1 MKWIALLVFVFVGF
15 LPSLA
20 FSADWDSCA
29 DDLDRL
35 RRAARDA
42 TDVANDVK
50 SKADD
55 FENCKR
61 YPDTYDLMQ
70 DRCRS
75 KAYDYQ
81 SALSNLES
89 ELNTVDRRVRSVSS
103 SCGIDLS
110 SIGTP
115 SYQKPRTPSSGNR
128 ICDIYRSYMNKVPLE
143 TLIKTCTQSMS
154 EAECRKCL
162 AQ

>member
-1 MKWIALLVFVFVGF
+1 MKRLALLVLFFVW
-15 LPSLA
+15 LSPSL
-20 FSADWDSCA
+20 SNSTDWYSCA

-42 TDVANDVK
+42 ADVANDVK

-61 YPDTYDLMQ
+61 FPDIYDLIQ
-70 DRCRS
+70 DRCRG

-89 ELNTVDRRVRSVSS
+89 ELNTVDRRIRSVSS
-103 SCGIDLS
+103 SC
-110 SIGTP
+110 
-115 SYQKPRTPSSGNR
+115 
-128 ICDIYRSYMNKVPLE
+128 
-143 TLIKTCTQSMS
+143 
-154 EAECRKCL
+154 
-162 AQ
+162 